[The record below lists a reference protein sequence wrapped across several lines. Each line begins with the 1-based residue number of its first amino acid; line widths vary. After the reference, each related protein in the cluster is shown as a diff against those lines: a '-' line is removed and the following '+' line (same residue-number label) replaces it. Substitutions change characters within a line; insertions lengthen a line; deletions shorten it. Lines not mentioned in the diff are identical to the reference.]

1 MDLDVACFSGLK
13 KTRLVNFR
21 WTPDFTLM
29 HLDLDLELDR
39 CRSLLAT
46 SLPSVRQGLHLQ
58 GLQCFIGLLKAN
70 GQREA
75 QPVEASADKQQHHRQ
90 NIEHISIHKHNQLNE
105 KSAEATQTL
114 RAGCTKAEP
123 KIFTPPQTPF
133 PG

>member
-1 MDLDVACFSGLK
+1 
-13 KTRLVNFR
+13 
-21 WTPDFTLM
+21 M

-39 CRSLLAT
+39 CRSRLAT

-70 GQREA
+70 GKREA

-90 NIEHISIHKHNQLNE
+90 NIKHISIHKHNQLNE

-123 KIFTPPQTPF
+123 KIFPPPQTLF
-133 PG
+133 RGSRTAKI